1 MSKNIELLN
10 TLPLNWKN
18 TYEYLKNRTMV
29 ISTAELC
36 ISSVIRDHKV
46 QYFKSGYF
54 ANEEEW
60 NFMFKKLEHKI
71 QETIKLTHPISP
83 AAITS
88 NTLDAIEKV
97 IKNKSDYLMGNSGKK
112 EIEIKEID
120 MKEAETIEIKK
131 IYELIAKNEYVS
143 KNSIWDLDKNLRE
156 NIDFN
161 MNELNASLQNFSEL
175 GKIEIQKLNDT
186 IADMTQ
192 KTASLEKY
200 NEVLESRLIKVE
212 SYEGRISSI
221 ESTIESFYDMYVS
234 IRDVLTCNSCN
245 LDDCMITGDNAIL
258 YVNNHE
264 IAS

>member
-1 MSKNIELLN
+1 MTKNIELLN

-60 NFMFKKLEHKI
+60 NFMLNKLEHKI

-88 NTLDAIEKV
+88 NTLDEIEKL
-97 IKNKSDYLMGNSGKK
+97 IKNKSDYLMDNLGKK
-112 EIEIKEID
+112 EMEIKEVSL
-120 MKEAETIEIKK
+120 KEETIEIKK
-131 IYELIAKNEYVS
+131 IYELIEKNEYLS
-143 KNSIWDLDKNLRE
+143 KNSVWDLDKKFRE

-161 MNELNASLQNFSEL
+161 INGLNTQLQNFSEL
-175 GKIEIQKLNDT
+175 GKVEIQKLNDT

-192 KTASLEKY
+192 KTTALEKY
-200 NEVLESRLIKVE
+200 NEVLEARLVKVE
-212 SYEGRISSI
+212 DYEGRISSI
-221 ESTIESFYDMYVS
+221 ESTIGSFYDMYVS

-264 IAS
+264 IVS